1 MRIMFIAAFA
11 VGCAGQGANTPGN
24 RSGDPMNASS
34 PYSPEVRLWIEASE
48 IGVDCPMTIVD
59 ARMARVATSHWR
71 TEADHLLATVAC
83 MCDVT
88 DQDGKIGY
96 DTACGHKPA
105 PLAYKE
111 PASKDEARMRA
122 WENRLV
128 GQLRTG
134 VAADKLSRTQPFA
147 IQIKDVR
154 AQVAKTGDLVSKRL
168 REVERTVARIHS
180 DAEAKAACVLE
191 QDLAAVKLALENHE
205 RIDLD
210 GEPSTPG
217 RALLAEAEMVV
228 KTNAKP
234 IKSCKKLESDKEYRQ
249 LEAQLEKARRDLEVT
264 RANLKYTRA
273 EADCGSKRDDS
284 PTCKMSGRVQQIEE
298 QMRRY
303 ERYYG
308 VSAN

>member
-1 MRIMFIAAFA
+1 MSS
-11 VGCAGQGANTPGN
+11 T
-24 RSGDPMNASS
+24 AS
-34 PYSPEVRLWIEASE
+34 VASQ
-48 IGVDCPMTIVD
+48 PP
-59 ARMARVATSHWR
+59 VAYVPPVSN
-71 TEADHLLATVAC
+71 D
-83 MCDVT
+83 
-88 DQDGKIGY
+88 
-96 DTACGHKPA
+96 
-105 PLAYKE
+105 
-111 PASKDEARMRA
+111 
-122 WENRLV
+122 
-128 GQLRTG
+128 
-134 VAADKLSRTQPFA
+134 
-147 IQIKDVR
+147 R

-191 QDLAAVKLALENHE
+191 EDLAAVKLALENHE

-228 KTNAKP
+228 KTNAKQ

-273 EADCGSKRDDS
+273 DADCGSTRDDS
-284 PTCKMSGRVQQIEE
+284 PPCKMSGRVRKIEE
-298 QMRRY
+298 EMRRY